1 MSIKLDEAFVMA
13 AVGLSPLAEAVIRDR
28 AEDFKTD
35 EEFAPYFPLLRGE
48 LVDFLSKVNTL
59 AENGGLAKTD
69 VNNPEEARNIV
80 NLIRIFA
87 YKKVQIAV
95 TATPSVTLPP
105 PTHSQASAV
114 STPVNYQQPSPHNPG
129 VPFHIGREPKEDPNG
144 SNGCFA
150 RNCGKKFLTFN
161 EVMAHKVLIHGYTH
175 PKYNRAWAENIV
187 QCLPA
192 GLTVPYTVA
201 ASVGSQ
207 DPDPGLIV
215 QTNLWTP
222 KLHLDLR
229 NLDLQHGEASR
240 FAAGEQHD
248 ARFYF
253 IRLLKKQTV
262 VKGKFVWTKFGHRFS
277 SEYVYE
283 GDFVVRKL
291 AGDTKEWVGIQKKA
305 GVYNPAYSYNAQPPV
320 PRLHFENVYVGEH
333 EDDILEILNDPHKAR
348 VNYGLWRQECGYC
361 GRNLTDAVS
370 RQRGVG
376 PECYQSRYLS
386 SLQSGRP

>member
-48 LVDFLSKVNTL
+48 LVDFMSKLNTL

-87 YKKVQIAV
+87 YKKVQF
-95 TATPSVTLPP
+95 AT

-114 STPVNYQQPSPHNPG
+114 SAPVNYQQPSPHNPA
-129 VPFHIGREPKEDPNG
+129 VPFHIGREPHDDPNG
-144 SNGCFA
+144 SQGCFA
-150 RNCGKKFLTFN
+150 RGCGKKFQTFN
-161 EVMAHKVLIHGYTH
+161 EVMAHKVLAHGYTH
-175 PKYNRAWAENIV
+175 PKYTKGWAESIV
-187 QCLPA
+187 QSLPA
-192 GLTVPYTVA
+192 GLTVPLGTPA
-201 ASVGSQ
+201 AQSLQ
-207 DPDPGLIV
+207 APDPALV
-215 QTNLWTP
+215 TQTNLWTP
-222 KLHLDLR
+222 KL
-229 NLDLQHGEASR
+229 NLDLHGLNLAPGEASR

-253 IRLLKKQTV
+253 IRLLNRQMTI
-262 VKGKFVWTKFGHRFS
+262 KGKFVWTKFGHRFNNH
-277 SEYVYE
+277 YAQA

-291 AGDTKEWVGIQKKA
+291 AGDTKEWIGTQA
-305 GVYNPAYSYNAQPPV
+305 PQGVRNPAYSWQTKGTEPMN
-320 PRLHFENVYVGEH
+320 HFENVYVGEH
-333 EDDILEILNDPHKAR
+333 EADLQEILADPNKAR

-361 GRNLTDAVS
+361 GRNLTDALS
-370 RQRGVG
+370 RQRGIG